1 MNRGVNL
8 FSFPMLLLFFIGI
21 TDLSMN
27 AKYLQKQP
35 KDEFCVILDDL
46 TFVDIDKYKVVDYD
60 FIKSITTDQFDKINL
75 VFEKPSFAKFH
86 LLSDDMKI
94 NESLRAYL
102 VLIKF
107 PMGSS
112 QYKTHNKVNLILTDE
127 KGLFLNQQTVYQDY
141 DLNGSFIG
149 LTSRILDNQIQT
161 AILSNNTYSYYKI
174 DQEGFFNETE
184 PFKSF
189 TVKNLSNINH
199 IGSSFLDRHDLILF
213 PSIFIESDENKL
225 RSLRVYK
232 NNRLDFENS
241 YFLASKKFDYY
252 ESVFVINKLKSSED
266 TVFELVEIKYLLS
279 NNNWIG
285 TSNLNYRDIKSDFT
299 FTIDY

>member
-1 MNRGVNL
+1 MNSSINL
-8 FSFPMLLLFFIGI
+8 FSLPMLLLIFIGI

-27 AKYLQKQP
+27 AKYLPEQP
-35 KDEFCVILDDL
+35 QDEFCVILDDL
-46 TFVDIDKYKVVDYD
+46 TFVNIDKYKEVDYD

-75 VFEKPSFAKFH
+75 AFEKPSFAQFH
-86 LLSDDMKI
+86 LLSDDIKI
-94 NESLRAYL
+94 KESLRGYL

-107 PMGSS
+107 PIGSS

-149 LTSRILDNQIQT
+149 LTSRILNNQIQT
-161 AILSNNTYSYYKI
+161 AKLSNNTYSYYKI

-184 PFKSF
+184 PFESF
-189 TVKNLSNINH
+189 TVKNRSYINH
-199 IGSSFLDRHDLILF
+199 IDSSFLNKHDLILF
-213 PSIFIESDENKL
+213 PSIFITSDENKL

-232 NNRLDFENS
+232 NNRLDFESS
-241 YFLASKKFDYY
+241 YFLTRKEFDYY
-252 ESVFVINKLKSSED
+252 ESFFVINKLKSSVD

-279 NNNWIG
+279 NHNWIG
-285 TSNLNYRDIKSDFT
+285 TNNLDYQDIKGDFT
-299 FTIDY
+299 MNY